1 MHAIFSV
8 AGYSF
13 RAANQT
19 LFWFVFLI
27 HKPCHTL
34 KKVSGMWRMRKT
46 SQNRHWQ
53 FCRGRGSAGDFFFFL
68 HMCAYVWISHFDFT
82 HFLVLIVHVCMQVWF
97 KPGNFHKHMHAFCS
111 GSLSTNYWRNLY
123 ARRFPAAITNSATG
137 NAQNFLSWLASS
149 PPPATALVI
158 PLSTYG
164 TLFLPSAH
172 HCQGEGNL
180 TQHGR
185 NQITQK

>member
-53 FCRGRGSAGDFFFFL
+53 FCRGRGSAGDFFFFSTCV
-68 HMCAYVWISHFDFT
+68 HMYESVILTSHTSLCWLCMCVCRYGLSLGICIST
-82 HFLVLIVHVCMQVWF
+82 CMHSAQDLCQPIIEEICMRGVS
-97 KPGNFHKHMHAFCS
+97 P
-111 GSLSTNYWRNLY
+111 LPLQT
-123 ARRFPAAITNSATG
+123 ARQAMPRTSCLDWHPH
-137 NAQNFLSWLASS
+137 LLRR
-149 PPPATALVI
+149 L
-158 PLSTYG
+158 PLS
-164 TLFLPSAH
+164 FPSLPMAPYSYPVHTTVKERA
-172 HCQGEGNL
+172 
-180 TQHGR
+180 T
-185 NQITQK
+185 